1 LASRQHGH
9 LTPRSR
15 RRLTGW
21 LATIAL
27 VAAVTVVI
35 KLLHPHG
42 PSRGLAVIYILVVL
56 SVAVRWGPAFAFGA
70 SLLSAAA
77 FDYFFLSPQ
86 DAVGLPNLA
95 DAEAFAA
102 FLATAIMASQLAG
115 RLRRQVRE
123 AARLAQEQAALRRI
137 ASVVARGLPPIEVFK
152 DIAEEA
158 GHLLDA
164 EIALLARRD
173 QDALLT
179 VLAQRGAV
187 GRDVPVGSR
196 WPIADSLSMT
206 STTQTDWTAAP
217 VDDEAS
223 LGPCAEA
230 ARKMGIRSSVVSPIV
245 IEGRPWGLLFV
256 ATRSTALSANA
267 AQHVGDFS
275 ELLAT
280 AIRNAENQAELR
292 ASRARIVAAADE
304 TRRRIER
311 DLHDSA
317 QQRLVSLALSVRAVQ
332 AVVPPESHEL
342 RAELS
347 QVADGLVSVLDELRE
362 LSRGLHPAILAEG
375 GLQPALKALARRS
388 PVAVELNVCVERRLP
403 QQVEVTT
410 YYVVSELLTNAAKH
424 AQASAIHVGVDAP
437 DSVLL
442 LSVTDDGIGGADPR
456 RGSGLIGVLD
466 RVEAIGGT
474 VAVHSPVQAG
484 TRVDVEIPIVLISGD
499 PSWRPFAGP
508 DS

>member
-1 LASRQHGH
+1 MAPS
-9 LTPRSR
+9 SR

-42 PSRGLAVIYILVVL
+42 PARGLAVIYILVVV
-56 SVAVRWGPAFAFGA
+56 SVAVRWGPAFAFAA

-77 FDYFFLSPQ
+77 FDYFFLNPQ
-86 DAVGLPNLA
+86 DMFGLDLA
-95 DAEAFAA
+95 DAEAFGA

-123 AARLAQEQAALRRI
+123 AARLAKEQATLRRI
-137 ASVVARGLPPIEVFK
+137 ASLVAQGLPPIEVFSA
-152 DIAEEA
+152 IAEEA
-158 GHLLDA
+158 GLLLGA
-164 EIALLARRD
+164 EVALLIRREPDGLSTVVARWG
-173 QDALLT
+173 T
-179 VLAQRGAV
+179 VGGEL
-187 GRDVPVGSR
+187 PVGSR
-196 WPIADSLSMT
+196 WPIADPLAVT
-206 STTQTDWTAAP
+206 STTLTHWTAHAEEN
-217 VDDEAS
+217 EAA
-223 LGPCAEA
+223 LGPSADVV
-230 ARKMGIRSSVVSPIV
+230 RKLEIRSSVVSPVV
-245 IEGRPWGLLFV
+245 IEGRPWGLILV
-256 ATRSTALSANA
+256 ATRNTALSADA
-267 AQHVGDFS
+267 AQQVGDLS

-317 QQRLVSLALSVRAVQ
+317 QQRLVSLALSVRALQ
-332 AVVPPESHEL
+332 AAVPPDGDEL
-342 RAELS
+342 RAELA

-362 LSRGLHPAILAEG
+362 LARGLHPAILSEG

-388 PVAVELNVCVERRLP
+388 PIAVELTVGIEERLP

-410 YYVVSELLTNAAKH
+410 YYVVSELLTNAAKY
-424 AQASAIHVGVDAP
+424 AQASEIQVGVDAP

-442 LSVTDDGIGGADPR
+442 LSVRDDGIGGADPG
-456 RGSGLIGVLD
+456 RGSGLIGVRD

-474 VAVHSPVQAG
+474 VAVHSPIQAG
-484 TRVDVEIPIVLISGD
+484 TRVDIEIPIVRIGGIS
-499 PSWRPFAGP
+499 R
-508 DS
+508 

>member
-1 LASRQHGH
+1 M
-9 LTPRSR
+9 TPSSR

-86 DAVGLPNLA
+86 NVFGVPDLA

-137 ASVVARGLPPIEVFK
+137 ASLVARGLPPIEVFSA
-152 DIAEEA
+152 IADESRL
-158 GHLLDA
+158 LLDA
-164 EIALLARRD
+164 EIALFARRD
-173 QDALLT
+173 KDALIT
-179 VLAQRGAV
+179 VLAQWGAI
-187 GRDVPVGSR
+187 GTDVPVGSR
-196 WPIADSLSMT
+196 WPIADPFSIT
-206 STTQTDWTAAP
+206 STTQTDWTAGP
-217 VDDEAS
+217 VEKQAA

-230 ARKMGIRSSVVSPIV
+230 ARKMGIRSSVISPIV
-245 IEGRPWGLLFV
+245 IEGRPWGLILV
-256 ATRSTALSANA
+256 ATRSTALPADA
-267 AQHVGDFS
+267 AQRVGDFS

-292 ASRARIVAAADE
+292 ASRARIIAAADE

-317 QQRLVSLALSVRAVQ
+317 QQRLVSLALSVRALQ
-332 AVVPPESHEL
+332 AAVPPEDDEL
-342 RAELS
+342 RGELS

-362 LSRGLHPAILAEG
+362 LSRGVHPAILAKG

-388 PVAVELNVCVERRLP
+388 PIAVELNVCVEKRLP
-403 QQVEVTT
+403 EQVEVTT

-424 AQASAIHVGVDAP
+424 AQASAIHVGVDAA
-437 DSVLL
+437 DSVLS
-442 LSVTDDGIGGADPR
+442 LSVRDDGIGGADPR
-456 RGSGLIGVLD
+456 HGSGLIGVMD

-474 VAVHSPVQAG
+474 VAVQSPFQAG
-484 TRVDVEIPIVLISGD
+484 TRIDVQIPIVIIGS
-499 PSWRPFAGP
+499 
-508 DS
+508 DSS